1 MAESIHYT
9 GSIGRTKSK
18 RINWTSRYLAYCDR
32 QMQQRT
38 LWYLLPLM
46 SLSAAVMPIGIFL
59 MSYFSW
65 YLPFVA
71 ISILLFFANIV
82 VNIADQHTRTTITV
96 YLFTLLV
103 HVLTPLISFLLTT

>member
-9 GSIGRTKSK
+9 GSIRQTKPK
-18 RINWTSRYLAYCDR
+18 QIDWLSRYWAYCDR
-32 QMQQRT
+32 QMKQRT

-59 MSYFSW
+59 MSYFTW
-65 YLPFVA
+65 YLSFVA

-82 VNIADQHTRTTITV
+82 VNIAGQHTRTTITI
-96 YLFTLLV
+96 YLITLLV
-103 HVLTPLISFLLTT
+103 HVLAPLLSFLLSK